1 MRKAGRVLGPDDFGE
16 VTDDMNFEQMVEI
29 YEKIL
34 KSDEPKM
41 RIQDP

>member
-16 VTDDMNFEQMVEI
+16 VTDDMNFEQLVEI

-34 KSDEPKM
+34 ENEEPKL
-41 RIQDP
+41 RIQVP